1 MDKELMSI
9 VKEEVQ
15 RLLIYYCKENFTS
28 DEVTKCVNIYF
39 KLHRWDGLDYN
50 EINEVVKDYL
60 TKTRGDTFLDE
71 CDDDD
76 EGTATTVMSAADF
89 LKNLF
94 GG

>member
-9 VKEEVQ
+9 VKEEVE

-28 DEVTKCVNIYF
+28 DEITKCVNIYF

-60 TKTRGDTFLDE
+60 TETRGDTFLDE
-71 CDDDD
+71 CDYDDND
-76 EGTATTVMSAADF
+76 ETPVTVISG
-89 LKNLF
+89 LNLF
-94 GG
+94 K